1 MKPKIFIDTD
11 IILDLFAKREPFNKA
26 VIVLFTLVEKN
37 KLQAFTSPVVF
48 SNLFYIMTKFKTRKF
63 AHSTLRKL
71 RLLLSII
78 QVDEKVIDLALNSD
92 FKDFEDAIQYYAA
105 KLNNL
110 EFIITRNVKDFSSKD
125 ITLLTA
131 DDFIERFGAI
141 P

>member
-26 VIVLFTLVEKN
+26 AIVLFSLVEKN
-37 KLQAFTSPVVF
+37 KVHAFTTPVVF
-48 SNLFYIMTKFKTRKF
+48 SNLFYILTKFKTRKF

-110 EFIITRNVKDFSSKD
+110 EFIITRNVKDFSSKV
-125 ITLLTA
+125 INVLTA